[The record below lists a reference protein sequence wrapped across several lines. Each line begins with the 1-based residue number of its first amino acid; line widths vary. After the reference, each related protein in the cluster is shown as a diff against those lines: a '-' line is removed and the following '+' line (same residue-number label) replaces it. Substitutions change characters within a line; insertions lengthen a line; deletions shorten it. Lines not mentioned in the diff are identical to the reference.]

1 MLPAV
6 CALRRFV
13 LLAVL
18 AGTAVLGISVP
29 AESAYPGMPAKV
41 ERILEQDWC
50 RPASYA
56 RARRVA
62 PTLNLT
68 QWRNLFESER
78 LARRYRDGCLLAE
91 AAAHGRLERLPS
103 TGAPWTRRGPHGD
116 PCPDC
121 ALPLGTSWRREASR
135 AAAAAEG
142 RPRRPIVISRHRAL
156 HDGRIRYACGAAAE
170 DRSMVVAL
178 SLTGLLPSA
187 SLSERVV
194 AVARFPRYG
203 WRVYLVLH

>member
-68 QWRNLFESER
+68 QWRNLFESGSPGGR
-78 LARRYRDGCLLAE
+78 VLRPCARCAG
-91 AAAHGRLERLPS
+91 S
-103 TGAPWTRRGPHGD
+103 D
-116 PCPDC
+116 P
-121 ALPLGTSWRREASR
+121 L
-135 AAAAAEG
+135 
-142 RPRRPIVISRHRAL
+142 
-156 HDGRIRYACGAAAE
+156 
-170 DRSMVVAL
+170 
-178 SLTGLLPSA
+178 
-187 SLSERVV
+187 
-194 AVARFPRYG
+194 
-203 WRVYLVLH
+203 